1 MKKTFKYLIPT
12 ILASGMLFGCTTN
25 TPSGPV
31 DTTVHVTGISLDYT
45 SKAVTVG
52 DSFTLKA
59 TVTPSDATN
68 KDVTWSSSNDTFATV
83 SEAGVVNALKDGT
96 VNITATTVDGNF
108 TATCAVTINPKVVET
123 SKMYVH
129 DAKGLIKEVA
139 EKNDNNFT
147 PLINPLVEDG
157 VTYYNVTLGNEIRV
171 KLEANGYLIP
181 TSLSINGEDQN
192 VDDNGYVTFV
202 ADKGDYDFISITPNY
217 RDDTPI
223 IKDYLLDIQN
233 SSHITLKAYLDKD
246 CTTATDSVDQGDVV
260 YFKAT
265 SSDDSYFCRG
275 LTYKRVT
282 SDLGG
287 VETNEASYDSSK
299 DVFYFTTPYA
309 YDKKITVYPIEGN
322 SKLLD
327 GNKVVGDY
335 FLVPISGSTGAINSF
350 DETKDLTVATSGA
363 ITLRKNNTV
372 TKQAQVKTV
381 YDDSLYT
388 EDYATLIYGDRYLFA
403 SDYELKSPFDTYDI
417 MCIQKENSTDTR
429 DMYTVDGERFVING
443 VTHLVL
449 QVYKDTKLYVS
460 FYINYTEKKL
470 HEDVVV
476 KMLSGEHVYDARA
489 MYTVS
494 EGTNELLGVR
504 YIGEGGYR
512 LRAEIVD
519 PYGVYE
525 DDKGNT
531 LVIPNEDNAVYDNT
545 DFVAVISGTTV
556 TLTTGTR
563 RVVVTINISAK
574 TFTVVSD
581 EEVASSF
588 PNLKGLTFTGK
599 YYSIGDSD
607 EYDVFYD
614 LEISFN
620 NYESESDCK
629 AHLTDHCS
637 YYTYQTDLFVTYDL
651 NTNVITFAI
660 DLESQSYRWIT
671 SETTFRARLADGK
684 MTFLSDLN
692 NVATYKNN
700 SIYCEDFHL

>member
-1 MKKTFKYLIPT
+1 MKKTIRYLIPT
-12 ILASGMLFGCTTN
+12 ILASGMLFGCATN

-45 SKAVTVG
+45 SKTVTVG

-83 SEAGVVNALKDGT
+83 SEAGVVSTLKDGT

-108 TATCAVTINPKVVET
+108 TATCAVTINPKVIET

-129 DAKGLIKEVA
+129 DAKGLIKEIA
-139 EKNDNNFT
+139 EKIDNNFT
-147 PLINPLVEDG
+147 PLTNPLVEDG

-246 CTTATDSVDQGDVV
+246 CTTATNSVDQGDVV

-309 YDKKITVYPIEGN
+309 YDKKITVCPTEGN

-335 FLVPISGSTGAINSF
+335 FLVPISGSTGVINSF
-350 DETKDLTVATSGA
+350 DATKDLTVATSGA
-363 ITLRKNNTV
+363 ITLRRDNTV

-460 FYINYTEKKL
+460 FYINYTTKEL

-494 EGTNELLGVR
+494 KGTDELLGVR

-581 EEVASSF
+581 EEIASSF
-588 PNLKGLTFTGK
+588 PNLKGLVFTGN
-599 YYSIGDSD
+599 YYSGWD
-607 EYDVFYD
+607 ECDYN
-614 LEISFN
+614 LTITFN

-629 AHLTDHCS
+629 AHLKDGGTGKYQADLGVS
-637 YYTYQTDLFVTYDL
+637 YDAD
-651 NTNVITFAI
+651 TNVITFTVEA
-660 DLESQSYRWIT
+660 QSYAWV
-671 SETTFRARLADGK
+671 SVGTTIRARLADGK

-692 NVATYKNN
+692 NVATYKNA
-700 SIYCEDFHL
+700 SIFCEDFHL